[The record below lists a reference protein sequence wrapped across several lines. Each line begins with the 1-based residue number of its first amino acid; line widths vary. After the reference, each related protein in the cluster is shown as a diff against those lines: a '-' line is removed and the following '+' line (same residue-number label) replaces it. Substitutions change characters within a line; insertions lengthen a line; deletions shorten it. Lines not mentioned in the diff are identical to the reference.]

1 MARTTRRR
9 RRKHRGTQGGSL
21 DRRGR
26 TSRPRSRQEA
36 RARARKQLGT
46 KRQRRGE
53 GPPGWS
59 TAFNRGLVAA
69 GFFLLL
75 LLLIFHRP
83 LIGSLFIAIL
93 MLGIYVPMG
102 YALERFLYRRRQ
114 AAERRKREQRAA
126 STK

>member
-9 RRKHRGTQGGSL
+9 RRKHRGTQGGTL

-53 GPPGWS
+53 GPPGWR
-59 TAFNRGLVAA
+59 TAFNRGLVAS

-75 LLLIFHRP
+75 LVLLFHRP
-83 LIGSLFIAIL
+83 FIGSLFIAVL
-93 MLGIYVPMG
+93 LLGLYVPMG
-102 YALERFLYRRRQ
+102 YVLERFLYRRRL
-114 AAERRKREQRAA
+114 AAARRKREQATG
-126 STK
+126 SK

>member
-1 MARTTRRR
+1 
-9 RRKHRGTQGGSL
+9 HRGTQGGGL

-46 KRQRRGE
+46 KKQRRGDA
-53 GPPGWS
+53 PPGWS

-75 LLLIFHRP
+75 LVILFHRP
-83 LIGSLFIAIL
+83 FIGSLLIAVL
-93 MLGIYVPMG
+93 MLGFYVPVG
-102 YALERFLYRRRQ
+102 YVLERFLYRRRQ
-114 AAERRKREQRAA
+114 AAERR
-126 STK
+126 